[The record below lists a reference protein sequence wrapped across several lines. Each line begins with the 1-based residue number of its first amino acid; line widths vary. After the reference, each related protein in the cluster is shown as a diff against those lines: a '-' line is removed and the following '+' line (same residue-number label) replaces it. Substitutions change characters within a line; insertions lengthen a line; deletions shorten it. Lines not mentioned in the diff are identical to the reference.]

1 MVNKNASITTSQV
14 FYKKKKTLEEEALS
28 LSGPFRYMMSNPSEH
43 EDCIREQRGL
53 STKCILQQHSLDD

>member
-14 FYKKKKTLEEEALS
+14 LKIKTMQEEALS
-28 LSGPFRYMMSNPSEH
+28 LSGPFRPMMSNLSEH